1 MGVEHSGAPEDA
13 DGASV
18 DPMSWQ
24 TRVVVERLCWISAL
38 LAPIVYWVQGPAVST
53 DQRVVRV
60 VVFSAFLVSA
70 LFLRWRSRRERN
82 TLQ

>member
-24 TRVVVERLCWISAL
+24 TRVVVERFCWISTL
-38 LAPIVYWVQGPAVST
+38 VAPIVYWVQGPAVST

-60 VVFSAFLVSA
+60 VVFSAFLVSV